1 MKKIVVLFTLVAL
14 MVLSL
19 SCSALGAG
27 QAYFDYIA
35 NGEYVEG
42 DLSGFN
48 LGLDYKV
55 DSFKFGVDYLVNGEI
70 EDILDYEQMYVK
82 VGFKATDNIFIT
94 LSMFDNNNEFS
105 IYSYYL
111 KESANGLL
119 LGADI
124 SYDFSDQFTFEG
136 SLGISIKGECEYSYS
151 LPDGSDSGNPDA
163 DLTLLKLKLIYNV
176 SKNMGISL
184 GYNDISIDPQR
195 SASYDI
201 NYMTLGATYKF

>member
-19 SCSALGAG
+19 SCSASGAG

-35 NGEYVEG
+35 NGEYAEG

-70 EDILDYEQMYVK
+70 EDIQDYDEMHVK
-82 VGFKATDNIFIT
+82 IGFKATENIFIT
-94 LSMFDNNNEFS
+94 LSMFDNNNKYS
-105 IYSYYL
+105 VYSYYIE
-111 KESANGLL
+111 ESANGLL

-136 SLGISIKGECEYSYS
+136 SLGISVTGECEYSYS
-151 LPDGSDSGNPDA
+151 ILGERNSGNPDA

-176 SKNMGISL
+176 SRNMGISL
-184 GYNDISIDPQR
+184 GYNDISIDPER